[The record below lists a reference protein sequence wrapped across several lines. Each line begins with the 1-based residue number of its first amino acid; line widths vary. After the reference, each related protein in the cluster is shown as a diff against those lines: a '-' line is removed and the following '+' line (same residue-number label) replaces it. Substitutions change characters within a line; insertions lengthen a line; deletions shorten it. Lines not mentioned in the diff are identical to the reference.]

1 MAFFRSKPKVRTPS
15 EAIAAMRAGAADSD
29 WRPVYNARLS
39 LAELRSEDVSP
50 AEWFWFN
57 ALGAISAQTLG
68 QQIPAEWTEWRTLGA
83 AAPVPVIAYR
93 AALKMMTD

>member
-1 MAFFRSKPKVRTPS
+1 MAFFKSKPKVRTPS
-15 EAIAAMRAGAADSD
+15 QAIAAMRAEAADSD
-29 WRPVYNARLS
+29 WRPVYSARVS
-39 LAELRSEDVSP
+39 LATLQPDDVSP

-68 QQIPAEWTEWRTLGA
+68 QEIPVEWTEWRSLGA
-83 AAPVPVIAYR
+83 AAPVPAIAYR